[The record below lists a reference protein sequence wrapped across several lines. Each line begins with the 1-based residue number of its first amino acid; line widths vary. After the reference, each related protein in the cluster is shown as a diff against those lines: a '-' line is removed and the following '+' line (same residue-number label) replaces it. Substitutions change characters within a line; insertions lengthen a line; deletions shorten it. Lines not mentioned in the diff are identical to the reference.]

1 MEFLI
6 GVGTFICVV
15 LLIEGAHFI
24 FRTLRRPEE
33 KEIRRRLN
41 ALTSLEYDS
50 IDIVRKRVLSEVP
63 WLNRKLLELKWTGN
77 AGLLLEQAGTRHTLG
92 FFILVSAVLAFLG
105 FTAGS
110 WLQLNY
116 FVSILIGACLGC
128 LPLWH
133 ILIKKRKR
141 MEKFQG
147 QLPEALD
154 LVARALKAGLALSG
168 ALKMVADEMGDPVG
182 DEFDKTLNEINFGVG
197 VPEAL
202 KNLANRVD
210 CLDLKF
216 FVIAVVIQRETGGN
230 LAEILENIARII
242 RERFKL
248 YGRIRILA
256 AEGKLSAFILTGL
269 PFITAL
275 VLLLVNPEYIQ
286 ILAIDPLGRVLAG
299 VGISLMILG
308 IFSMKRMIAI
318 KV

>member
-1 MEFLI
+1 MDFLI
-6 GVGTFICVV
+6 GIGTFICVV
-15 LLIEGAHFI
+15 LFIEGGHFI
-24 FRTLRRPEE
+24 FRTLRSPEE

-50 IDIVRKRVLSEVP
+50 IDIVRKQVLSEVP
-63 WLNRKLLELKWTGN
+63 WLNRKLSKLRWTGS
-77 AGLLLEQAGTRHTLG
+77 AGLLLEQAGTQRTLG
-92 FFILVSAVLAFLG
+92 FFILVSAVSAFLG

-141 MEKFQG
+141 MQRFQG

-154 LVARALKAGLALSG
+154 LVARALKAGQALSG
-168 ALKMVADEMGDPVG
+168 ALKMVADEMGDPIG

-202 KNLANRVD
+202 KNLANRID

-216 FVIAVVIQRETGGN
+216 FVTAVVIQRETGGN

-248 YGRIRILA
+248 YGRIQVLA
-256 AEGKLSAFILTGL
+256 AEGKLSAIILTGL
-269 PFITAL
+269 PFVTAF
-275 VLLLVNPEYIQ
+275 VLLFANPAYIQ
-286 ILAIDPLGRVLAG
+286 ILVSDPLGKVLAG
-299 VGISLMILG
+299 AGISLMILG

>member
-1 MEFLI
+1 MDLLI
-6 GVGTFICVV
+6 GVGTFVFVV
-15 LLIEGAHFI
+15 LLIEGGYFVT
-24 FRTLRRPEE
+24 RTLHSPEE
-33 KEIRRRLN
+33 REIKRRLN
-41 ALTSLEYDS
+41 ALTFLEYDNV
-50 IDIVRKRVLSEVP
+50 DIVRKRVFSEVH
-63 WLNRKLLELKWTGN
+63 WLNQRLLKLKWAGS
-77 AGLLLEQAGTRHTLG
+77 AGLLLEQAGIRHTFG
-92 FFILVSAVLAFLG
+92 FFILVSALLAFMG

-110 WLQLNY
+110 WLRLNY
-116 FVSILIGACLGC
+116 FVSILAGTCLGC

-133 ILIKKRKR
+133 ILTKKRKR

-154 LVARALKAGLALSG
+154 LVARALKAGHALSG
-168 ALKMVADEMGDPVG
+168 ALKMVADEMDDPVG
-182 DEFDKTLNEINFGVG
+182 EEFDKTLSEINFGVG

-216 FVIAVVIQRETGGN
+216 FVIAIVIQRETGGN

-248 YGRIRILA
+248 HGRIRILA
-256 AEGKLSAFILTGL
+256 AEGKLSAIILTAL
-269 PFITAL
+269 PFFTAFA
-275 VLLLVNPEYIQ
+275 LLWANPEYIK
-286 ILAIDPLGRVLAG
+286 ILAGDPIGRVLAG
-299 VGISLMILG
+299 LGLSLMIIG